1 MTEYKALLDQQ
12 LEKAKKA
19 KKAIDILKD
28 SVGRVTIIDRLQKE

>member
-12 LEKAKKA
+12 LEKA